1 MTDCI
6 PAKWITSRGYG
17 SAYHNG
23 KTVRAHRLAWEKAN
37 GPIPDGLLVCHRCNN
52 KGCVNP
58 DHLYL
63 GTIQVNNRDAK
74 DDGLLNPP
82 KGEQHWKASLTE
94 DDVRAIRAD
103 NRIRR
108 EIGADYGIHKTTVT
122 KIKNGS
128 RWGHV
133 A

>member
-6 PAKWITSRGYG
+6 EVKPVHNGYG
-17 SAYHNG
+17 SVWVNG
-23 KTVRAHRLAWEKAN
+23 KSVRAHRHAWEKAN

-52 KGCVNP
+52 KACVNP

-63 GTIQVNNRDAK
+63 GTCAENLADAK
-74 DDGLLNPP
+74 RDGLMNWP
-82 KGEQHWKASLTE
+82 KGEQHWNTSLTE

-108 EIGADYGIHKTTVT
+108 EIAADYGIDKTSVT

-133 A
+133 V

>member
-1 MTDCI
+1 MTECI
-6 PAKWITSRGYG
+6 EAKPRKNGYG
-17 SAYHNG
+17 TVWVDG
-23 KTVRAHRLAWEKAN
+23 RTVRAHRHAWEKAN

-52 KGCVNP
+52 KACVNP

-63 GTIQVNNRDAK
+63 GTNAENLAHARR
-74 DDGLLNPP
+74 DGLTNPP
-82 KGEQHWKASLTE
+82 KGEQHWNTSLNE

-103 NRIRR
+103 SRIRR
-108 EIGADYGIHKTTVT
+108 EIAADYGIHTTSVT

-133 A
+133 V